1 LNNKNDRLIT
11 DIILNAF
18 SFTSKS
24 VLSANI
30 NINLSTKLFCLALGV
45 YEGMLWKKG
54 KDNGQF
60 LERKFVLSVSDFT
73 LKYYK
78 EDVRK
83 KKNVSLSNEVCAPF
97 RNYIFLVKH

>member
-24 VLSANI
+24 VLSA

-83 KKNVSLSNEVCAPF
+83 KKTF
-97 RNYIFLVKH
+97 H

>member
-1 LNNKNDRLIT
+1 MHSAC
-11 DIILNAF
+11 ILVCLL
-18 SFTSKS
+18 KS

-30 NINLSTKLFCLALGV
+30 SINLSTKLFCLALGV

-60 LERKFVLSVSDFT
+60 LERKFVLSVCDFT
-73 LKYYK
+73 LKYYR

-83 KKNVSLSNEVCAPF
+83 KTF
-97 RNYIFLVKH
+97 H